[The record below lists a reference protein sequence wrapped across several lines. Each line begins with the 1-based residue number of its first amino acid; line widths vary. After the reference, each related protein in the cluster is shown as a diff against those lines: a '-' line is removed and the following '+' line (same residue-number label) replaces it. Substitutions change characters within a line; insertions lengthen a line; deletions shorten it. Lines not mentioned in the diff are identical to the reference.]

1 MATMDQQTRT
11 GIRARLSQA
20 RSANWDEDPT
30 ARSLGRRI
38 ASAYDVTAWCYL
50 QIPGPCLDR
59 AGTRVARLQAMQ
71 NHASDAP
78 GTQNS
83 ILVPTPGDTH
93 WNQNQRDVHALS
105 ILNDQIRAELGDDP
119 ASHCSFSATE
129 LLAGR
134 ALGKA
139 PTY

>member
-1 MATMDQQTRT
+1 MATMEQQTLS
-11 GIRARLSQA
+11 GIRSRLSQA
-20 RSANWDEDPT
+20 MSANWDEDPT

-71 NHASDAP
+71 NHASELV
-78 GTQNS
+78 GS
-83 ILVPTPGDTH
+83 IPARNV
-93 WNQNQRDVHALS
+93 LS
-105 ILNDQIRAELGDDP
+105 ILNDQISAELGDDP

-139 PTY
+139 PTYRALT